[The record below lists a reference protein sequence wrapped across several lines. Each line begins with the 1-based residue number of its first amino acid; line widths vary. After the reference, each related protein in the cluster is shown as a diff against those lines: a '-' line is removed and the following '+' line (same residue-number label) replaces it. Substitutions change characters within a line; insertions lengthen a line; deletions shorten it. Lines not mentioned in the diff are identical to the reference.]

1 MIKQLLLVMLASLSF
16 SAKAIELMQF
26 SDVAAA
32 IKQGKSL
39 TFVMNL
45 KECEAH
51 TPLGD
56 NISSIKPD
64 AFMISGNDKLTASH
78 QHLTLNDPMYSD
90 QPIMSHGKYDVYAD
104 GHVTAKIT
112 LMNAK
117 DFTKLHE
124 LQIRCNLGQGFTIF
138 D

>member
-1 MIKQLLLVMLASLSF
+1 MIKQLLLMILASLSF
-16 SAKAIELMQF
+16 SAKAVELMQF
-26 SDVAAA
+26 AEVALA

-39 TFVMNL
+39 TFVMNF

-56 NISSIKPD
+56 SISSIKPD
-64 AFMISGNDKLTASH
+64 AFMISSNDKLTASY

-90 QPIMSHGKYDVYAD
+90 QPIMSYGKYDVYAD
-104 GHVTAKIT
+104 GHVTVKIT

-124 LQIRCNLGQGFTIF
+124 LQVRCNLGQGFTIF

>member
-1 MIKQLLLVMLASLSF
+1 MIKQLLLITLASLSF
-16 SAKAIELMQF
+16 SAKAVELMQF
-26 SDVAAA
+26 SEITSA

-39 TFVMNL
+39 TLVMNL

-56 NISSIKPD
+56 TISSIKPD
-64 AFMISGNDKLTASH
+64 SFMITANDKLTASY

-90 QPIMSHGKYDVYAD
+90 QAIMSYGKYDVYAD
-104 GHVTAKIT
+104 GHVTAKVT

-124 LQIRCNLGQGFTIF
+124 LQVRCNLGQGVTIF